1 MDNPTNPV
9 NWFEIAAVDLDRAK
23 RFYEAVFGIALTAE
37 SMGPL
42 QMAWFPMVEGAPG
55 AAGSL
60 VKGDG
65 YVPSTTGT
73 NLYFSVEGIEGV
85 LERVSANGGR
95 TLMPRTSI
103 GEYGFIAHFAD
114 CEGNRVG
121 LHSVT

>member
-1 MDNPTNPV
+1 MDKPTNPV
-9 NWFEIAAVDLDRAK
+9 NWFEIAVVDLDRATQ
-23 RFYEAVFGIALTAE
+23 FYEGVFGIALTE
-37 SMGPL
+37 EGMGPL
-42 QMAWFPMVEGAPG
+42 QMAWFPMAEGAPG

-60 VKGDG
+60 VKGEG

-73 NLYFSVEGIEGV
+73 NIYFSVEGIEGV

-114 CEGNRVG
+114 REGNRVG
-121 LHSVT
+121 LHSMT